1 MSTFLRLKTQK
12 TCNTELL
19 ISFSKNISWIWSTKK
34 KNLKNI
40 FDNNDLFC
48 VNIFTNTDKFGE
60 IMNNTKFHYF

>member
-1 MSTFLRLKTQK
+1 MSTFLGLKTQK

-19 ISFSKNISWIWSTKK
+19 ISFSKNISSIWSTKK